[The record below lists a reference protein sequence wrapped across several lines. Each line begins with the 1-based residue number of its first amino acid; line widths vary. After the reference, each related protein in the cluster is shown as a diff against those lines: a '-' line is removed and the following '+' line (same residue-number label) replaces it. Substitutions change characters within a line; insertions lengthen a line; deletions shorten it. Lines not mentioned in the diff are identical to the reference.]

1 MIDTML
7 YEFLAP
13 NVGHMS
19 QRASYEL
26 MKLSQ
31 LMIYVISSFEDLFI
45 EHSWDGFVS
54 FLKLRLTSLLRGEDR
69 IQDFGL

>member
-13 NVGHMS
+13 SFGHMS

-31 LMIYVISSFEDLFI
+31 LMIYVISSFEDPFI

-54 FLKLRLTSLLRGEDR
+54 F
-69 IQDFGL
+69 F